1 MHAILPF
8 LLCAA
13 PASSQPAMSS
23 TGLSYSY
30 VELGFAVLR
39 PDEDRADLGGG
50 AFAEFDDAQAIGVSA
65 SFSLSETFFVQGGLA
80 LSDQDVL
87 VTDGVDEDNG
97 QYEAR
102 SFTVGL
108 GARHPLGTAVD
119 AYAVAGLAS
128 LSADLEF
135 PGIGSESNSETGLAV
150 ELGLRAMVASPV
162 EIQAYFSRVD
172 LYEATNT
179 FGGAVRFHATES
191 LALGLSAQVSED
203 ASSLG
208 LGVRFGF

>member
-1 MHAILPF
+1 MRAILPF

-13 PASSQPAMSS
+13 PSASQPAASS

-30 VELGFAVLR
+30 VELSFDVISS
-39 PDEDRADLGGG
+39 DDADLGGG
-50 AFAEFDDAQAIGVSA
+50 VLAEFDDAQAIGVSA
-65 SFSLSETFFVQGGLA
+65 SFSLSETFFLQGGLA
-80 LSDQDVL
+80 VADQDFQI
-87 VTDGVDEDNG
+87 TDGVNEDNG
-97 QYEAR
+97 QSEAR
-102 SFTVGL
+102 SFSVGL
-108 GARHPLGTAVD
+108 GARHPLGNAVD
-119 AYAVAGLAS
+119 AYAVAGLAL
-128 LSADLEF
+128 LSADVEF
-135 PGIGSESNSETGLAV
+135 PGIGSESDSETGLAM
-150 ELGLRAMVASPV
+150 EFGLRAMVASPV